1 MLIEPFIIGAGVTLD
16 GTTHSMATE
25 MALFCPVA
33 AVFVTPEIGFVTEYS
48 SYTSGVGLIYRG

>member
-1 MLIEPFIIGAGVTLD
+1 MLIEPFIIGAGVTPD

-33 AVFVTPEIGFVTEYS
+33 AVFVTVPAGFVTEYP
-48 SYTSGVGLIYRG
+48 